1 MRSIFQCM
9 MEGGYRPSYEKN
21 HILFNIEDNIG
32 VVEYEEGILSVR
44 IFFSIEEGASELFL
58 VASNAAMSE
67 TFIVK
72 PVILEDM
79 KHNVQLRILLRH
91 SQTAEKISSKEH
103 RACQ

>member
-58 VASNAAMSE
+58 VASNAGDSRGHE
-67 TFIVK
+67 
-72 PVILEDM
+72 E
-79 KHNVQLRILLRH
+79 HNVQLRILLRH